1 MTEKNE
7 YYSEEKHG
15 PHEHFELGDF
25 SLVSDE
31 VLLGAR
37 IAYKT
42 AGILNEAKDNAILFP
57 HMWSGTSA
65 SMESFV

>member
-15 PHEHFELGDF
+15 PHEYFELGDF

-42 AGILNEAKDNAILFP
+42 AGILNEAKDNAILSLTCGRARQLQ
-57 HMWSGTSA
+57 WSRL
-65 SMESFV
+65 